1 MLVGCN
7 LCNTRHRKF
16 ICFYAT
22 TSKYI
27 FIFIMLNK
35 YKEKSRK
42 STLFFCKILILQWTL
57 HYTLYLSI
65 IFMIGMKMTQQKYS
79 QAYAITPW
87 KLVISYCEK
96 LYACRSNI
104 IIMCIIQ
111 ERPLCV
117 RMVSL
122 FLWSYPF
129 PWAPSVWFHMEKKVI
144 YKHTLRSFFVG
155 RRILLLVI
163 TFYCFY
169 KLKIVI
175 CVPITKAMI

>member
-1 MLVGCN
+1 M
-7 LCNTRHRKF
+7 
-16 ICFYAT
+16 
-22 TSKYI
+22 
-27 FIFIMLNK
+27 
-35 YKEKSRK
+35 
-42 STLFFCKILILQWTL
+42 ILQWTL
-57 HYTLYLSI
+57 HSTLYLSI

-175 CVPITKAMI
+175 CVPITTAMIKPFMYIFRFNILYEYVFTV

>member
-22 TSKYI
+22 TSIHIYNVKQI
-27 FIFIMLNK
+27 Q
-35 YKEKSRK
+35 RK
-42 STLFFCKILILQWTL
+42 RAPVLILQWTL
-57 HYTLYLSI
+57 YCTLYLSI

-96 LYACRSNI
+96 LYACRGNI
-104 IIMCIIQ
+104 IIMYIIQ

-117 RMVSL
+117 RIVSL

-175 CVPITKAMI
+175 RVPITKAMI

>member
-1 MLVGCN
+1 
-7 LCNTRHRKF
+7 
-16 ICFYAT
+16 
-22 TSKYI
+22 
-27 FIFIMLNK
+27 
-35 YKEKSRK
+35 
-42 STLFFCKILILQWTL
+42 
-57 HYTLYLSI
+57 
-65 IFMIGMKMTQQKYS
+65 MTQQKYS

-129 PWAPSVWFHMEKKVI
+129 PWAPSVWFHMEKKVM
-144 YKHTLRSFFVG
+144 YKYTLRSFFVG

-169 KLKIVI
+169 KLKIAI
-175 CVPITKAMI
+175 YVPITKVRILNHYSYFWFNIFHEFRIQFTILWENCWNPYTMYSTGSQGGNISVTTFTRRITNAEKVILRNNSWY